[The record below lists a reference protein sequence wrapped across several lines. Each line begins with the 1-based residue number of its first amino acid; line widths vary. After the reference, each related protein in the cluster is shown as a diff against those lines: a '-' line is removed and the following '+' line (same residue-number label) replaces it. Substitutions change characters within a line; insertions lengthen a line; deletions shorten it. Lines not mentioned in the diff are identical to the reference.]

1 MVFCVVHFQYQSGQA
16 FELPRTVVNRYFRGE
31 PCLIVPPVVTARG
44 KLARISQEGFRAVF
58 QRPFLSGV
66 VFFYLLLRSYT
77 MCRFSNLM
85 VKKS

>member
-1 MVFCVVHFQYQSGQA
+1 MVLRVVHFQYQSGQA
-16 FELPRTVVNRYFRGE
+16 FELPRAVVDSDVRGE
-31 PCLIVPPVVTARG
+31 PCLVVPSVITARG
-44 KLARISQEGFRAVF
+44 KLARIPQEGFRAVF